1 MKREDCICYS
11 GAANGAEAEFGAA
24 AERYGIDEVN
34 FTFEGH
40 TNARQRGLRV
50 LTKAELRHGD
60 VSLGY
65 LSKLMHRKYPDTP
78 MFRKVLQTI
87 WHQVDN
93 GQEIFV
99 VGKINPD
106 DTVTGGTGIA
116 AEYAKL
122 FNRPVY
128 VFDQVRSAWFAG
140 MANLGNHRRPA
151 NSPAALLR
159 HGHALPRTERT
170 RRHRSPLCPQ
180 LRLAELVG
188 RETHRLP
195 LPATALGAVDAR
207 PLAARCLQ
215 HLEHGYAPPRRQ
227 GRRIDPQAVAA
238 ALPLLARTA
247 GAGQIVPR
255 FLRKQSQPS
264 VDRRSYPDQGH
275 TNLILN
281 IRAADKFPLVEI
293 EQRHRDRT
301 CCVHFGPNRASASS
315 RSRRARPSVK
325 RATRAVSAR
334 LAALA

>member
-40 TNARQRGLRV
+40 SNARERGLRV

-128 VFDQVRSAWFAG
+128 VFDQPRSAWFSWNGRAWEAAG
-140 MANLGNHRRPA
+140 EPCIRQ
-151 NSPAALLR
+151 
-159 HGHALPRTERT
+159 
-170 RRHRSPLCPQ
+170 PLFC
-180 LRLAELVG
+180 G
-188 RETHRLP
+188 TG
-195 LPATALGAVDAR
+195 T
-207 PLAARCLQ
+207 
-215 HLEHGYAPPRRQ
+215 
-227 GRRIDPQAVAA
+227 
-238 ALPLLARTA
+238 
-247 GAGQIVPR
+247 R
-255 FLRKQSQPS
+255 FLE
-264 VDRRSYPDQGH
+264 DNG
-275 TNLILN
+275 
-281 IRAADKFPLVEI
+281 RAAIDALF
-293 EQRHRDRT
+293 
-301 CCVHFGPNRASASS
+301 A
-315 RSRRARPSVK
+315 RSFV
-325 RATRAVSAR
+325 
-334 LAALA
+334 